1 MDWRRRCITQFITLA
16 SAAAYWS
23 LVGEEQQSKSGG
35 RPPAIIRQRR
45 SVDEVYQSL
54 GARFFRRAYLWATT
68 RGLVVEVEMS
78 YKLQKKKVRGWR
90 ELHKSN
96 LRSWKMGV
104 SRSPR

>member
-45 SVDEVYQSL
+45 SVEEVYQSL
-54 GARFFRRAYLWATT
+54 LFF
-68 RGLVVEVEMS
+68 
-78 YKLQKKKVRGWR
+78 
-90 ELHKSN
+90 
-96 LRSWKMGV
+96 
-104 SRSPR
+104 